1 MFIQMYPYKQSKVSK
16 GNARKNES
24 NLYSEIANLKQAVA
38 KNNAKFSA
46 QKILNELSKAGP
58 SRV

>member
-1 MFIQMYPYKQSKVSK
+1 MYPYKQSKVSK